1 MNRKGI
7 ILSGGKGTR
16 LFPVTLALSKQL
28 LPIYNKPMIY
38 YPLSTMMSIG
48 IKEILI
54 ITTPF
59 DFDRFK
65 FLLGDGSKWG
75 INLYFKVQE
84 KPNGIAE
91 AFILAEKFIDKSPSA
106 LILGDNL
113 FYGNDL
119 SLRLRNFSKKTDG
132 ATVFAYPVKNPE
144 RYGIVNYNKEKKII
158 SIEEKPIK
166 PKSKHAVTGLYFYDK
181 NVVKIAKSINP
192 SKRGELEITDLNNIY
207 LKENKLEV
215 CFLDNGD
222 TWLDAGSNE
231 TLMEASQFIKAI
243 ENRQGIMVSSP
254 EETAWKN
261 GWINDQQLEKLAKE
275 LSTNEYGNNLMKL
288 IEK

>member
-7 ILSGGKGTR
+7 ILSGGQGTR
-16 LFPVTLALSKQL
+16 LFPATLALSKQL

-38 YPLSTMMSIG
+38 YPLSTLMSLG

-75 INLYFKVQE
+75 INIEFKMQE

-91 AFILAEKFIDKSPSA
+91 AFILAEKFIDNSPST

-113 FYGNDL
+113 FYGHEL
-119 SLRLRNFSKKTDG
+119 SKRLKFFFKKTKG
-132 ATVFAYPVKNPE
+132 ATIFAYPVNNPE
-144 RYGIVNYNKEKKII
+144 EYGIVDFDKEKKII
-158 SIEEKPIK
+158 SIKEKPSK
-166 PKSKHAVTGLYFYDK
+166 PKSKYAVTGLYFYDK
-181 NVVKIAKSINP
+181 NVVKIAKSLKP
-192 SKRGELEITDLNNIY
+192 SQRGELEITDLNNIY
-207 LKENKLEV
+207 LLDKKLEV

-222 TWLDAGSNE
+222 TWLDAGSND
-231 TLMEASQFIKAI
+231 TLMEAAQFIKTI
-243 ENRQGIMVSSP
+243 ENRQGIKISCP
-254 EETAWKN
+254 EEIAWKN
-261 GWINDQQLEKLAKE
+261 GWINNQELENLAKD
-275 LSTNEYGNNLMKL
+275 LSKNEYGKYLMKL
-288 IEK
+288 IKK

>member
-113 FYGNDL
+113 FYGHNL
-119 SLRLRNFSKKTDG
+119 SLRLRSFSKKPDG

-166 PKSKHAVTGLYFYDK
+166 SKSKHAVTGLYFYDK

-207 LKENKLEV
+207 LDKL
-215 CFLDNGD
+215 LSILYNI
-222 TWLDAGSNE
+222 
-231 TLMEASQFIKAI
+231 IKL
-243 ENRQGIMVSSP
+243 V
-254 EETAWKN
+254 
-261 GWINDQQLEKLAKE
+261 
-275 LSTNEYGNNLMKL
+275 
-288 IEK
+288 

>member
-113 FYGNDL
+113 FYGHNL
-119 SLRLRNFSKKTDG
+119 SLRLRSFSKKPDG

-166 PKSKHAVTGLYFYDK
+166 SKSKYAVTGLYFYDK

-222 TWLDAGSNE
+222 TWLDAGSND

-288 IEK
+288 IKK

>member
-1 MNRKGI
+1 MSRRGI
-7 ILSGGKGTR
+7 ILSGGQGTR
-16 LFPVTLALSKQL
+16 LFPATLALSKQL

-38 YPLSTMMSIG
+38 YPLSTLMSIG

-75 INLYFKVQE
+75 INLEFKIQV
-84 KPNGIAE
+84 KANGIAE
-91 AFILAEKFIDKSPSA
+91 AFILAEKFIDNSPSA

-113 FYGNDL
+113 FYGQEL
-119 SLRLRNFSKKTDG
+119 SLRLKCFLKKTEG
-132 ATVFAYPVKNPE
+132 ATIFAYPVNNPE
-144 RYGIVNYNKEKKII
+144 QYGIVNFDKEKNII

-166 PKSKHAVTGLYFYDK
+166 PKSKFAITGLYFYDD
-181 NVVKIAKSINP
+181 NVVRIAKSIKP
-192 SKRGELEITDLNNIY
+192 SQRGELEITDLNNIY
-207 LKENKLEV
+207 LQENKLEV

-222 TWLDAGSNE
+222 TWLDAGSND

-243 ENRQGIMVSSP
+243 ENRQGIKVSCP
-254 EETAWKN
+254 EEIAWKN
-261 GWINDQQLEKLAKE
+261 GWINDEQLENLGKE
-275 LSTNEYGNNLMKL
+275 LLANEYGRYLMKL
-288 IEK
+288 VEK

>member
-113 FYGNDL
+113 FYGHNL
-119 SLRLRNFSKKTDG
+119 SLRLRSFSKKPDG

-166 PKSKHAVTGLYFYDK
+166 SKSKYAVTGLYFYDK

-222 TWLDAGSNE
+222 TWLDAGSND

-261 GWINDQQLEKLAKE
+261 GWINNQQLEKLAKE
-275 LSTNEYGNNLMKL
+275 LSANEYGNNLMKL

>member
-75 INLYFKVQE
+75 INLHFKVQE

-113 FYGNDL
+113 FYGQNL
-119 SLRLRNFSKKTDG
+119 SLRLKIFSKKPDG

-144 RYGIVNYNKEKKII
+144 RYGIINYNKEKKII

-166 PKSKHAVTGLYFYDK
+166 SKSKHAVTGLYFYDK

-222 TWLDAGSNE
+222 TWLDAGSND

-243 ENRQGIMVSSP
+243 ENRQGVMVSSP

-275 LSTNEYGNNLMKL
+275 LSANEYGNNLMKL

>member
-113 FYGNDL
+113 FYGHNL
-119 SLRLRNFSKKTDG
+119 SLRLRSFSKKPDG

-222 TWLDAGSNE
+222 TWLDAGSND

-288 IEK
+288 IKK

>member
-75 INLYFKVQE
+75 INLHFKVQE

-91 AFILAEKFIDKSPSA
+91 AFILAEKFIDQSPSA

-113 FYGNDL
+113 FYGHDL
-119 SLRLRNFSKKTDG
+119 SLRLRSFAKKPDG
-132 ATVFAYPVKNPE
+132 ATVFVYPVKNPE

>member
-113 FYGNDL
+113 FYGHNL
-119 SLRLRNFSKKTDG
+119 SLRLRSFSKKPDG

-166 PKSKHAVTGLYFYDK
+166 SKSKHAVTGLYFYDK

-222 TWLDAGSNE
+222 TWLDAGSND

-275 LSTNEYGNNLMKL
+275 LSTNEYGNYLIKL

>member
-16 LFPVTLALSKQL
+16 LFPVTLAVSKQL

-75 INLYFKVQE
+75 INLHFKVQE

-113 FYGNDL
+113 FYGQNL
-119 SLRLRNFSKKTDG
+119 SLRLKIFSKKPDG

-144 RYGIVNYNKEKKII
+144 RYGIINYNKEKKII

-166 PKSKHAVTGLYFYDK
+166 SKSKHAVTGLYFYDK

-222 TWLDAGSNE
+222 TWLDAGSND

-275 LSTNEYGNNLMKL
+275 LSANEYGNNLMKL

>member
-75 INLYFKVQE
+75 INLHFKVQE

-113 FYGNDL
+113 FYGHNL
-119 SLRLRNFSKKTDG
+119 SLRLRSFSKKPDG

-144 RYGIVNYNKEKKII
+144 RYGIINYNKEKKII

-166 PKSKHAVTGLYFYDK
+166 SKSKHAVTGLYFYDK

-222 TWLDAGSNE
+222 TWLDAGSND

-243 ENRQGIMVSSP
+243 ENRQGVMVSSP

-275 LSTNEYGNNLMKL
+275 LSANEYGNNLMKL

>member
-75 INLYFKVQE
+75 INLHFKAQE

-113 FYGNDL
+113 FYGHDL
-119 SLRLRNFSKKTDG
+119 SLRLRNFSKQTDG

-222 TWLDAGSNE
+222 TWLDAGSND

-275 LSTNEYGNNLMKL
+275 LSTNEYGNYLIKL

>member
-75 INLYFKVQE
+75 INLHFKAQE

-113 FYGNDL
+113 FYGHDL

-222 TWLDAGSNE
+222 TWLDAGSND

-275 LSTNEYGNNLMKL
+275 LSTNEYGNYLIKL

>member
-75 INLYFKVQE
+75 INLHFKVQE

-113 FYGNDL
+113 FYGHNL
-119 SLRLRNFSKKTDG
+119 SLRLRSFSKKPDG

-144 RYGIVNYNKEKKII
+144 RYGIINYNKEKKII

-166 PKSKHAVTGLYFYDK
+166 SKSKHAVTGLYFYDK

-222 TWLDAGSNE
+222 TWLDAGSND

-275 LSTNEYGNNLMKL
+275 LSANEYGNNLMKL

>member
-75 INLYFKVQE
+75 INLHFKVQE

-113 FYGNDL
+113 FYGHNL
-119 SLRLRNFSKKTDG
+119 SLRLRSFSKKPDG

-144 RYGIVNYNKEKKII
+144 RYGIINYNKEKKII

-166 PKSKHAVTGLYFYDK
+166 SKSKHAVTGLYFYDK

-222 TWLDAGSNE
+222 TWLDAGSND

-243 ENRQGIMVSSP
+243 ENRQGVMVSSP
-254 EETAWKN
+254 EQTAWKN

-275 LSTNEYGNNLMKL
+275 LSANEYGNNLMKL

>member
-91 AFILAEKFIDKSPSA
+91 AFILAENFIDKSPSA

-181 NVVKIAKSINP
+181 NVVKIAKSITP

-275 LSTNEYGNNLMKL
+275 LSTNEYGNYLIKL

>member
-113 FYGNDL
+113 FYGHNL
-119 SLRLRNFSKKTDG
+119 SLRLRSFSKKPDG

-166 PKSKHAVTGLYFYDK
+166 SKSKHAVTGLYFYDK

-222 TWLDAGSNE
+222 TWLDAGSND

-288 IEK
+288 IKK

>member
-91 AFILAEKFIDKSPSA
+91 SFILAEKFIDKSPSA

-113 FYGNDL
+113 FYGHNL
-119 SLRLRNFSKKTDG
+119 SLRLRSFSKKPDG

-166 PKSKHAVTGLYFYDK
+166 SKSKHAVTGLYFYDK

-222 TWLDAGSNE
+222 TWLDAGSND

-288 IEK
+288 IKK

>member
-113 FYGNDL
+113 FYGHDL

-222 TWLDAGSNE
+222 TWLDAGSND

-275 LSTNEYGNNLMKL
+275 LSTNEYGNYLIKL